1 MSTQTEAVAGA
12 TGTIEEMAYRDAVN
26 AALHD
31 EMAADPDVVFFGE
44 DVAND
49 GGVFKTNY
57 GLPEAFGPER
67 VFNTPICE
75 NGFVGVAL
83 GMSLMG
89 LRPVVE
95 FMFSD
100 FLPTAG
106 DAIVNQLP
114 KYRFMSGGQCAV
126 PVTLRSVSGATGR
139 FGTQHSATGES
150 WFMSHPGLR
159 VATASSPASAYS
171 LLRAAIRDNNP
182 TIVHEHKGL
191 FGTKGEV
198 RRGEV
203 AEVGK
208 AAVERVGTDVTIV
221 STLLMQHRARQ
232 AGELLAEDGID
243 AELIDLRWIRPLDV
257 DTVRASVRKTG
268 RLVVVEEQVHNGG
281 WGASL
286 ISSLAMEGAP
296 WTAPPRAVSLPND
309 LLMPYSPPLEDE
321 ILPTPQRIAEA
332 TKATVAEPA

>member
-1 MSTQTEAVAGA
+1 MSTQTEALSGA
-12 TGTIEEMAYRDAVN
+12 PEAIEEMAYREAVN
-26 AALHD
+26 AALYD
-31 EMAADPDVVFFGE
+31 ELAADPDVVFFGE
-44 DVAND
+44 DVTND

-57 GLPEAFGPER
+57 GLVEEFGSAR

-126 PVTLRSVSGATGR
+126 PVTLRSISGATGR

-150 WFMSHPGLR
+150 WFMGHPGLR
-159 VATASSPASAYS
+159 VAAASSPASAYS

-182 TIVHEHKGL
+182 VIVHEHKGHY
-191 FGTKGEV
+191 GTKGEV

-203 AEVGK
+203 AEIGK
-208 AAVERVGTDVTIV
+208 AAVERAGSDLTIV

-232 AGELLAEDGID
+232 ARELLAEEGID
-243 AELIDLRWIRPLDV
+243 VELIDLRWIRPLDV
-257 DTVRASVRKTG
+257 DTVYASVKKTG

-286 ISSLAMEGAP
+286 ISSLAIRGVT
-296 WTAPPRAVSLPND
+296 WTAAPRAVSLPND
-309 LLMPYSPPLEDE
+309 LLIPYSPPLEDE
-321 ILPTPQRIAEA
+321 ILPTVERIAEVA
-332 TKATVAEPA
+332 KASVSDSA